1 MGGALVDQSSIGAR
15 IRRLRGDTMTQREL
29 AERSG
34 VSLSLVRALEQEQ
47 RLTASISTLH
57 RLARALDTDPGTLL
71 GKTTNIP
78 GTPETGVM
86 AIRRAL
92 TPVDDLLGEP
102 VLDGDALETREA
114 RRLVEYGWG
123 LYWSG
128 RYDMLTALLPSA
140 LLQLRATAHAA
151 PRLDQAGASESLAR
165 GYWLAACSLVHLGQ
179 QEAAWLAIR
188 HALDAARGGADA
200 LLDAVLRGSVAWQL
214 LVQGRYGE
222 AERVAVKAAEAIEPG
237 QGVSPGHLSVYGSL
251 LLSGATSAGR
261 DGNGIRAR
269 ELLDEA
275 AVMAD
280 RNGVDRTDYESPFGP
295 AQVTMQR
302 VDVAVVTEEYGQAV
316 ELAEEM
322 PRDAALPLAARARHL
337 TDVAFALA
345 HTGQVQRARDA
356 LLTVEQM
363 APAWIKYQTLP
374 RQVAAELVR
383 RDHDSTLRSLAR
395 RLGVT
400 AT

>member
-1 MGGALVDQSSIGAR
+1 MDDLTIGAR
-15 IRRLRGDTMTQREL
+15 IKRLRGNTMTQREL
-29 AERSG
+29 AEQSG
-34 VSLSLVRALEQEQ
+34 VSLSLIRALEQDQ
-47 RLTASISTLH
+47 RLTASITTLH
-57 RLARALDTDPGTLL
+57 KLARALDTDAGTLL
-71 GKTTNIP
+71 GKTTNMP
-78 GTPETGVM
+78 GAPDTGVM

-102 VLDGDALETREA
+102 VLDGEPVDRREA

-128 RYDMLTALLPSA
+128 RYDTLTTLLPSA
-140 LLQLRATAHAA
+140 LPQLRATAHTATA
-151 PRLDQAGASESLAR
+151 GEQASALELLAR
-165 GYWLAACSLVHLGQ
+165 GYWLTACSLVHLGQ

-188 HALDAARGGADA
+188 HALDAAQGGSDA
-200 LLDAVLRGSVAWQL
+200 LLDAVLRGSVSWQL
-214 LVQGRYGE
+214 LVQGRYHE
-222 AERVAVKAAEAIEPG
+222 AERVAVKAAEAIQPVGAAPVE
-237 QGVSPGHLSVYGSL
+237 HLSVYGSL
-251 LLSGATSAGR
+251 LISGATSAGR
-261 DGNGIRAR
+261 DGNADRAR
-269 ELLDEA
+269 DLLDEA
-275 AVMAD
+275 ALMAA
-280 RNGVDRTDYESPFGP
+280 RNGTDRTDYESPFGS

-302 VDVAVVTEEYGQAV
+302 VDVAVVTEEYPAAV
-316 ELAEEM
+316 EAAKAM
-322 PRDAALPLAARARHL
+322 PRDAALPLAARARHT

-345 HTGQVQRARDA
+345 QMGKVRQARDA

-400 AT
+400 AA